1 VISKSTALVTLVA
14 LASLAAHCE
23 RPAGLPAAAAGQG
36 RVARIR
42 QRGALVCGVQPG
54 VAGFAHVDE
63 QRRYTGLDV
72 DICRALSA
80 AIFGTPDRVRYEQ
93 ASSVEEFLR
102 VPDVDVVS
110 RRLTWSL
117 QREGMGLLFGPVMF
131 YDGQGFLVSTRLRVR
146 VVSQL
151 SNLGICVVAG
161 GSSESNLTRYFQ
173 SHKLTLRKILIR
185 STAQLGGGFL
195 DGEFSA
201 GRCGAFTAD
210 LSELGSL
217 RSGMR
222 KPDDFG
228 ILDEQISREP
238 LAQLVRQSDIDLF
251 NVLRWTIFAMIS
263 AEELGV
269 TSANV
274 SEMAKSA
281 DSDVKRLLGVTPGD
295 GKALGLDEAWAAN
308 VIKAVGNYG
317 EAFDHNVGAR
327 SPIKLPRGLNR
338 LWTTGGLMFA
348 PPLR

>member
-1 VISKSTALVTLVA
+1 MSTSKRCLVLWALVSTC
-14 LASLAAHCE
+14 LATAV
-23 RPAGLPAAAAGQG
+23 AAAAEG
-36 RVARIR
+36 RVPRIR
-42 QRGALVCGVQPG
+42 QRGALVCGVAPG

-63 QRRYTGLDV
+63 QGRYRGFDV

-80 AIFGTPDRVRYEQ
+80 AIFGTPDKVRYEQ
-93 ASSVEEFLR
+93 ASSVEQFLR
-102 VPDVDVVS
+102 GSDVDVVS

-131 YDGQGFLVSTRLRVR
+131 YDGQGFLVPRRLRVQAVGR
-146 VVSQL
+146 L
-151 SNLGICVVAG
+151 SNLQICVVAG
-161 GSSESNLTRYFQ
+161 GLSESNLTTYFR
-173 SHKLTLRKILIR
+173 SHKLTLRKVLIQ
-185 STAQLGGGFL
+185 STAPLSGAFL

-201 GRCGAFTAD
+201 GHCDAFTAD

-217 RSGMR
+217 RSEMR

-228 ILDEQISREP
+228 ILSEQISKEP
-238 LAQLVRQSDIDLF
+238 LATLVRQSDVDLF
-251 NVLRWTIFAMIS
+251 TVLRWTIFAMIT

-269 TSANV
+269 TAANV
-274 SEMAKSA
+274 SEMAKAA
-281 DSDVKRLLGVTPGD
+281 DPDVRRLLGATPGN

-317 EAFDHNVGAR
+317 EVFDRNVGAR
-327 SPIKLPRGLNR
+327 SPIKLSRGLNR

>member
-1 VISKSTALVTLVA
+1 VISKSAALVALVA
-14 LASLAAHCE
+14 LASLVAHCE
-23 RPAGLPAAAAGQG
+23 RPAGLAAATGPG

-42 QRGALVCGVQPG
+42 QRGALVCGVAPG
-54 VAGFAHVDE
+54 VAGFARVDE
-63 QRRYTGLDV
+63 QGRYTGFDV

-80 AIFGTPDRVRYEQ
+80 AIFGTPDKVRYEQ
-93 ASSVEEFLR
+93 ASSVEQFLR

-131 YDGQGFLVSTRLRVR
+131 YDGQGFLVSKARRIQA
-146 VVSQL
+146 VSQL

-161 GSSESNLTRYFQ
+161 GLSESNLTRYFQ
-173 SHKLTLRKILIR
+173 SHKLTLRKVLIR
-185 STAQLGGGFL
+185 SSAQLDGVFL
-195 DGEFSA
+195 EGEFSA

-222 KPDDFG
+222 RPEDFG
-228 ILDEQISREP
+228 ILDEQISKEP
-238 LAQLVRQSDIDLF
+238 LAQLVRQRDVDLF
-251 NVLRWTIFAMIS
+251 NVLRWTMFAMIS

-274 SEMAKSA
+274 SEMAKTS
-281 DSDVKRLLGVTPGD
+281 DPDVKRLLGVTPGD
-295 GKALGLDEAWAAN
+295 GKALGLDEAWAAS
-308 VIKAVGNYG
+308 VIRAVGNYG
-317 EAFDHNVGAR
+317 EVFDRNVGAR

-338 LWTTGGLMFA
+338 LWTAGGLMFA

>member
-1 VISKSTALVTLVA
+1 VISKSAALVTLVA

-42 QRGALVCGVQPG
+42 QRGALVCGVAPG
-54 VAGFAHVDE
+54 VAGFARVDE
-63 QRRYTGLDV
+63 QGRYTGFDV
-72 DICRALSA
+72 DICRGLSA
-80 AIFGTPDRVRYEQ
+80 AIFGTPDNVRYEQ
-93 ASSVEEFLR
+93 ASSVEQFLR

-131 YDGQGFLVSTRLRVR
+131 YDGQGFLAPARLRIQTVR
-146 VVSQL
+146 QL

-161 GSSESNLTRYFQ
+161 GLSESNLTGYFQ

-185 STAQLGGGFL
+185 SSAQLDGGFL
-195 DGEFSA
+195 DREFSA
-201 GRCGAFTAD
+201 GRCDAFTGD
-210 LSELGSL
+210 QSELGSL

-228 ILDEQISREP
+228 ILDEQISKEP
-238 LAQLVRQSDIDLF
+238 LAQLVRQSDVDLF
-251 NVLRWTIFAMIS
+251 NVLRWTIFAMIN
-263 AEELGV
+263 AEELGI
-269 TSANV
+269 TAANV
-274 SEMAKSA
+274 SEMAKAS
-281 DSDVKRLLGVTPGD
+281 DPDVKRLLGVTPGD
-295 GKALGLDEAWAAN
+295 GQALGLDEAWAAN

-317 EAFDHNVGAR
+317 EAFDRNVGAR
-327 SPIKLPRGLNR
+327 SSIRLPRGLNR